1 MPVERRRGN
10 PATCFEEIDMLKA
23 ALAAALALTAL
34 GTFTVT
40 AQAGDPGFCEGYARR
55 AVAQYVRYRSIP
67 GCFRGANRRWNPSF
81 NGHYGWC
88 LRAPYGAA
96 RIETAWR
103 SERLRGC

>member
-1 MPVERRRGN
+1 
-10 PATCFEEIDMLKA
+10 MLKP
-23 ALAAALALTAL
+23 ALAAALTLTAL
-34 GTFTVT
+34 GTFTGA

-67 GCFRGANRRWNPSF
+67 GCFRGADRRWNPSF

-96 RIETAWR
+96 RSESAWR